1 MRFGI
6 LVFPNVQQ
14 LDLTAPYEIFASAE
28 GCETH
33 LIWKDRAPLVS
44 STGLRLAPTATFDD
58 CPALDVLCVPGGAG
72 VNPLMEDA
80 VVLEFLRRRA
90 AEVRLLTSVCTGSL
104 LLGAA
109 GLLVGRKATSHWNA
123 LDLLENFGAVP
134 THGRIVRDGALI
146 TAGGVASGMDFGL
159 AVLAELLGRD
169 EAETV
174 QLTLEYAP
182 APPFRSG
189 RPEDARPAILAAA
202 RARLAA
208 SRGAREEIVRRVA
221 PKPGEH

>member
-28 GCETH
+28 GCEAL
-33 LIWKDRAPLVS
+33 LIWKDRAPVVS
-44 STGLRLAPTATFDD
+44 STGLRLTPTAAFDD
-58 CPALDVLCVPGGAG
+58 CPTLDVLCVPGGAG

-80 VVLEFLRRRA
+80 VVLDFLRRRA

-109 GLLVGRKATSHWNA
+109 GLLKGRKATSHWNA
-123 LDLLENFGAVP
+123 FDFLENFGAVP
-134 THGRIVRDGALI
+134 TQGRIVRDGDLI

-174 QLTLEYAP
+174 QLALEYAP
-182 APPFRSG
+182 APPFQSG
-189 RPEDARPAILAAA
+189 RPESARPAILAAA
-202 RARLAA
+202 KARLAD
-208 SRGAREEIVRRVA
+208 SRGAREEIVRRIA
-221 PKPGEH
+221 PNKGEK

>member
-28 GCETH
+28 GCEAL
-33 LIWKDRAPLVS
+33 LIWKDRAPVVS
-44 STGLRLAPTATFDD
+44 STGLRLTPTAAFDD
-58 CPALDVLCVPGGAG
+58 CPTLDVLCVPGGAG

-80 VVLEFLRRRA
+80 VVLDFLRRRA

-109 GLLVGRKATSHWNA
+109 GLLKGRKATSHWNA

-134 THGRIVRDGALI
+134 TQGRIVRDGDLI

-174 QLTLEYAP
+174 QLALEYAP
-182 APPFRSG
+182 APPFQSG
-189 RPEDARPAILAAA
+189 RPESARPAILAAA
-202 RARLAA
+202 KARLAD
-208 SRGAREEIVRRVA
+208 SRGAREEIVRRIA
-221 PKPGEH
+221 PNKGEK